1 METAIVGL
9 PRAGKTT
16 LFNALN
22 GLPTSVQ
29 SIQGGS
35 RDAHRANIADV
46 KVPDVRVER
55 LYDLFK
61 SRKKALA
68 SVCFKDLQ
76 LEFTDSGG
84 IAAASLGQLRS
95 ADALAMIIR
104 AFQDDSI
111 AHSLGE
117 IDPLRDFNQLLD
129 AIVFSDYEIAEKRIE
144 RLIKEGRKAEREYQ
158 RLVKIR
164 EHLEQGLPLGRGF
177 FTPEDRSLFSG
188 FAFLSAKPLILVAN
202 TGEHSADTLPL
213 QQAAGAKELTL
224 FHFQGVA
231 EMEIAQLDP
240 EEQIEFLEHMGID
253 EPVKN
258 RFLRTIYSELNLV
271 SFLTAGEDE
280 VRAWSIPRDTPAMQA
295 AGKIHSDLER
305 GFIRAEV
312 VEWDRL
318 LEAGGFKEA
327 KRNGVMR
334 LEGKDYPVKDG
345 DVLTIRF
352 NI

>member
-1 METAIVGL
+1 METAIMGL

-16 LFNALN
+16 FFVALN
-22 GLPTSVQ
+22 EWQTGEQ
-29 SIQGGS
+29 HGRGGT
-35 RDAHRANIADV
+35 RDANRANLANI
-46 KVPDVRVER
+46 KVPDERVER

-61 SRKKALA
+61 PKKKALA

-76 LEFTDSGG
+76 LELTDNGG

-95 ADALAMIIR
+95 ADALTLIIR
-104 AFQDDSI
+104 AFQDDAV
-111 AHSLGE
+111 AHE
-117 IDPLRDFNQLLD
+117 VDPLRDFNQLLD

-144 RLIKEGRKAEREYQ
+144 RLIKEGKKADREYQ
-158 RLVKIR
+158 RLAKIR
-164 EHLEQGLPLGRGF
+164 EHLEQGRLLGQGF

-202 TGEHSADTLPL
+202 TGENSADTLPL
-213 QQAAGAKELTL
+213 QQAAGAKGLTL

-231 EMEIAQLDP
+231 EMEVAQLDP
-240 EEQIEFLEHMGID
+240 DEQIEFLEHMGID

-258 RFLRTIYSELNLV
+258 RFLRTIYTELNLV

-312 VEWDRL
+312 VEWNRL

-327 KRNGVMR
+327 KRDGVMR

-352 NI
+352 NV

>member
-9 PRAGKTT
+9 PQAGKTT

-22 GLPTSVQ
+22 GLGTGEQ
-29 SIQGGS
+29 NKKGGF
-35 RDAHRANIADV
+35 RDAHGASIADV

-55 LYDLFK
+55 LHDLFK

-76 LEFTDSGG
+76 LEFTDNGG

-95 ADALAMIIR
+95 ADALTLIIR
-104 AFQDDSI
+104 AFQDETV
-111 AHSLGE
+111 AHE
-117 IDPLRDFNQLLD
+117 ADPLRDFNQLLE

-144 RLIKEGRKAEREYQ
+144 RLVKEGKKAEREYQ
-158 RLVKIR
+158 RLLRIR
-164 EHLEQGLPLGRGF
+164 EHLEQGRLLGGGF

-202 TGEHSADTLPL
+202 TGEQSADTLPL
-213 QQAAGAKELTL
+213 QQAAGANELTL

-240 EEQIEFLEHMGID
+240 DEQIEFLEHMGID

-305 GFIRAEV
+305 GFIRVEV
-312 VEWDRL
+312 VEWKQL

-327 KRNGVMR
+327 KRIGVTR

-352 NI
+352 NL

>member
-1 METAIVGL
+1 VGL

-16 LFNALN
+16 FFNALSEYHT
-22 GLPTSVQ
+22 GEQ
-29 SIQGGS
+29 DRAGGA
-35 RDAHRANIADV
+35 RNANRANLADI
-46 KVPDVRVER
+46 KVPDERVER

-61 SRKKALA
+61 PKKKALA

-76 LEFTDSGG
+76 LELTDEGG
-84 IAAASLGQLRS
+84 IAAAASLGQLRS
-95 ADALAMIIR
+95 ADALTLIVR
-104 AFQDDSI
+104 AFQNDAA
-111 AHSLGE
+111 AHTV
-117 IDPLRDFNQLLD
+117 DPLRDFNQLLD

-144 RLIKEGRKAEREYQ
+144 RLVKEGKKAEREYQ
-158 RLVKIR
+158 RLAKIR
-164 EHLEQGLPLGRGF
+164 EHLEQGRLLGREF

-188 FAFLSAKPLILVAN
+188 FAFLSAKPLIVVAN
-202 TGEHSADTLPL
+202 TGEKSADTLPL
-213 QQAAGAKELTL
+213 QQAAGAKGLTL

-240 EEQIEFLEHMGID
+240 DEQIEFLEHMGID

-258 RFLRTIYSELNLV
+258 RFLRTIYTELNLV

-312 VEWDRL
+312 VEWNRL

-327 KRNGVMR
+327 KRNGVTR

-352 NI
+352 NV

>member
-1 METAIVGL
+1 MEAAIVGL

-16 LFNALN
+16 FFTALN
-22 GLPTSVQ
+22 EGQTGEQ
-29 SIQGGS
+29 DRGGGA
-35 RDAHRANIADV
+35 RHANRASLADV
-46 KVPDVRVER
+46 KVPDERVER

-61 SRKKALA
+61 PKKKALA
-68 SVCFKDLQ
+68 SVCFKDLH
-76 LEFTDSGG
+76 LEFTESGG
-84 IAAASLGQLRS
+84 IDAASLGQLRS
-95 ADALAMIIR
+95 ADALTLIVR
-104 AFQDDSI
+104 AFQDD
-111 AHSLGE
+111 AVPHHLGGV
-117 IDPLRDFNQLLD
+117 DPLRDFNQLLD

-144 RLIKEGRKAEREYQ
+144 RLVKEGKKAEREYQ
-158 RLVKIR
+158 RLAKIR
-164 EHLEQGLPLGRGF
+164 EHLEQGRLLGREF

-188 FAFLSAKPLILVAN
+188 FAFLSAKPLIVVAN
-202 TGEHSADTLPL
+202 TGEKSADTLPL
-213 QQAAGAKELTL
+213 QQAAGAKGLTL

-240 EEQIEFLEHMGID
+240 DEQAEFLEHMGID

-258 RFLRTIYSELNLV
+258 RFLRTIYTELNLV

-312 VEWDRL
+312 VEWNQL

-327 KRNGVMR
+327 KRSGVMR

-352 NI
+352 NV

>member
-1 METAIVGL
+1 MGL
-9 PRAGKTT
+9 PQAGKTT
-16 LFNALN
+16 FFNALN
-22 GLPTSVQ
+22 ELRT
-29 SIQGGS
+29 GGQ
-35 RDAHRANIADV
+35 DRAGGVRNANVANLADI
-46 KVPDVRVER
+46 KVPDERVER

-61 SRKKALA
+61 PKKKALA

-76 LEFTDSGG
+76 LEFTDNGG

-95 ADALAMIIR
+95 ADALTLIIR
-104 AFQDDSI
+104 AFQDDAV
-111 AHSLGE
+111 AHSLGDV
-117 IDPLRDFNQLLD
+117 DPLRDFNQLLD

-144 RLIKEGRKAEREYQ
+144 RLVKEGKKAEREYQ
-158 RLVKIR
+158 RLAKIY
-164 EHLEQGLPLGRGF
+164 EYLEQGRLLGQGF

-188 FAFLSAKPLILVAN
+188 FAFLSAKPLIIVAN
-202 TGEHSADTLPL
+202 TGETSADTLSL
-213 QQAAGAKELTL
+213 QQAAGARGLTL

-240 EEQIEFLEHMGID
+240 GEQIEFLEHMGID

-258 RFLRTIYSELNLV
+258 RFLRTIYTELNLV

-280 VRAWSIPRDTPAMQA
+280 VRAWSIPRDTPAMRA

-312 VEWDRL
+312 VEWNRL
-318 LEAGGFKEA
+318 LAAGGFKEA
-327 KRNGVMR
+327 KRNGVIR

-352 NI
+352 NV

>member
-16 LFNALN
+16 FFNALAELRI
-22 GLPTSVQ
+22 GEQ
-29 SIQGGS
+29 DRGGAV
-35 RDAHRANIADV
+35 RDANKANIADI

-68 SVCFKDLQ
+68 SVRFKDLQ

-84 IAAASLGQLRS
+84 IAPVSLGQLRC
-95 ADALAMIIR
+95 ADALTLIIR
-104 AFQDDSI
+104 AFEDDAV

-117 IDPLRDFNQLLD
+117 LDPLRDFNQLLD
-129 AIVFSDYEIAEKRIE
+129 AIVFSDYEMAEKRIE
-144 RLIKEGRKAEREYQ
+144 RLIKEGRRAEREYQ
-158 RLVKIR
+158 RLAKIR
-164 EHLEQGLPLGRGF
+164 EHLEKGLLLGQGF

-188 FAFLSAKPLILVAN
+188 FGFLSAKQLILVAN
-202 TGEHSADTLPL
+202 TGEKSADTLPL
-213 QQAAGAKELTL
+213 QQAAGAKGLTL

-240 EEQIEFLEHMGID
+240 DEQIEFLEHMGID

-258 RFLRTIYSELNLV
+258 RFLRTIYTELNLV

-295 AGKIHSDLER
+295 AGRIHSDLER

-312 VEWDRL
+312 VEWNKL

-352 NI
+352 NV